1 MLNARRQWFRG
12 YDALPVGI
20 PGLLV
25 FSVVVG
31 VGLLVLFLMPSRVDW
46 LSRIAP
52 SIERNWHRLFALY
65 LLAVAVSGL
74 LISYATHGM
83 RRLSAVSDRSEETHL
98 APAGIWPPV
107 VLGAIEIVLYTTTLL
122 MGQAGFIGV
131 WLILKVAGRWGDWQ
145 ERGQEA
151 RNRLQGFLVGT
162 ALSLVS
168 AGITFGLIRGFV
180 GISE

>member
-1 MLNARRQWFRG
+1 MVNARRQWYRG
-12 YDALPVGI
+12 YEALPVGI
-20 PGLLV
+20 PGLLI
-25 FSVVVG
+25 FTVVVG

-46 LSRIAP
+46 LSRIDP
-52 SIERNWHRLFALY
+52 SIDRNWHRLFAFY
-65 LLAVAVSGL
+65 MLAVAFSGL
-74 LISYATHGM
+74 AISYATHGM
-83 RRLSAVSDRSEETHL
+83 RRLGGVGDGDEEAHL
-98 APAGIWPPV
+98 TPASVWPPI
-107 VLGAIEIVLYTTTLL
+107 VLGAVETVLYTTTLL

-145 ERGQEA
+145 GGGQEA

>member
-1 MLNARRQWFRG
+1 MLNARRPWFRG
-12 YDALPVGI
+12 YEALPVGI
-20 PGLLV
+20 SGLLI
-25 FSVVVG
+25 FATIVG

-46 LSRIAP
+46 LSRIDP
-52 SIERNWHRLFALY
+52 SIERNWHRLFAFY
-65 LLAVAVSGL
+65 ILAVALSGL
-74 LISYATHGM
+74 AISYATHGM
-83 RRLSAVSDRSEETHL
+83 RRLGGIGDGDDEAHL
-98 APAGIWPPV
+98 APAGVWPPI
-107 VLGAIEIVLYTTTLL
+107 VLGAVEIVLYTTTLL

>member
-1 MLNARRQWFRG
+1 MVNARRQWYRG
-12 YDALPVGI
+12 HEALPLGI
-20 PGLLV
+20 PGLLI
-25 FSVVVG
+25 FTIVVG

-46 LSRIAP
+46 LTRIDP
-52 SIERNWHRLFALY
+52 SIERNWHRLFACY
-65 LLAVAVSGL
+65 LLAVALSGL

-83 RRLSAVSDRSEETHL
+83 RRLGGVGDGDVEANLT
-98 APAGIWPPV
+98 PAGVWPPV

-145 ERGQEA
+145 KSGQEA
-151 RNRLQGFLVGT
+151 RNRLRAFLVGT